1 MVNSQSQALNLQ
13 HGDQALHSL
22 LQEWIAK
29 QAKAARRRI
38 KRIGRHFRIW
48 MMAHPGHDHPISLQV
63 SQSLPSTLQ
72 AVLRQ
77 SLRLTRTNEPTSK
90 RSAAGHLLGGEHFEP
105 LLAA

>member
-1 MVNSQSQALNLQ
+1 MVDSQSQALNLQ
-13 HGDQALHSL
+13 HGDDQALHSL

-29 QAKAARRRI
+29 QAQGRKTKDQTDRKAFPDLDDGTSRTQPSYFSPS
-38 KRIGRHFRIW
+38 G
-48 MMAHPGHDHPISLQV
+48 
-63 SQSLPSTLQ
+63 LPSTLQ